1 MDFAN
6 RSSVLRR
13 FDGTFTSVLAGLHG
27 EAITA
32 RVVGTERRPATSL
45 ESEMLRPSDDDEM
58 VVVRAACLVGQV
70 TGETHA
76 YAESVFSKRHL
87 LLLSTTGEV
96 ECPDPIGEVLRKR
109 GVATLRRPISFD
121 LESNHSARIWM
132 PATNGA
138 LYAVKTSL
146 LVADEG
152 PLVVLREVFLADA
165 G

>member
-1 MDFAN
+1 MDFAE

-32 RVVGTERRPATSL
+32 RVVATERRPATSL
-45 ESEMLRPSDDDEM
+45 DSELLRDDDDV

-70 TGETHA
+70 TGVTHA
-76 YAESVFSKRHL
+76 YAESVFAMRHL
-87 LLLSTTGEV
+87 VLLSTTGE
-96 ECPDPIGEVLRKR
+96 PDSPEPIGEVLRRR
-109 GVATLRRPISFD
+109 GVATFRRQISFD
-121 LESNHSARIWM
+121 LVSTHFAQTWM
-132 PATNGA
+132 PARDGA

-146 LVADEG
+146 LMSDEG
-152 PLVVLREVFLADA
+152 PLVLLREVFLADA